1 MTSTKLVLAIGL
13 LASIALIVTFNPGML
28 SSVGLKTSGEL
39 SSRELALP
47 YLFIILGFVLNPLLS
62 ALIIPTYK

>member
-1 MTSTKLVLAIGL
+1 MTSTKLVLAVGL
-13 LASIALIVTFNPGML
+13 LASLALIVTSSQGML
-28 SSVGLKTSGEL
+28 SLKTSGEL
-39 SSRELALP
+39 SGKELALP

>member
-13 LASIALIVTFNPGML
+13 LASLALIVTV
-28 SSVGLKTSGEL
+28 SSQTMLKTTGEL

-62 ALIIPTYK
+62 ALIIPSYR